1 MRMLVML
8 DISLSSIE
16 MIYYGTLWY
25 YVGADAEG
33 ACEGAT
39 LLSETKKKKKAK
51 KKGEKTKQPKNTLQ
65 FGGNII
71 YICRS

>member
-16 MIYYGTLWY
+16 MIHYGTLWY
-25 YVGADAEG
+25 YVGVDAEG

-39 LLSETKKKKKAK
+39 LLSETRQKKKKK
-51 KKGEKTKQPKNTLQ
+51 
-65 FGGNII
+65 
-71 YICRS
+71 S